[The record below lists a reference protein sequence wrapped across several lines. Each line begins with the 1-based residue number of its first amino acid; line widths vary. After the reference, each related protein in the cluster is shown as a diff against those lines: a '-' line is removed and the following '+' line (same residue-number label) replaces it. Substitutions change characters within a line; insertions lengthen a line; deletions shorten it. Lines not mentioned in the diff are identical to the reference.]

1 MTSRISDGSDPSP
14 QMRSGEWRG
23 PSVICHFFII
33 NYSAESRVELSDNT
47 QHIREKVENERRGIS
62 LFCECVA
69 NPSVCRAILLIV
81 KYILSKYGPSV
92 FCILR
97 IWWINME
104 SKRPTTP
111 TLLLHCPDAKYIAA
125 IFRDENSNTFY
136 VFITTFSGKNTRRLD
151 ERGCKCKRD
160 FHSLTFSVF
169 IILLFMICS
178 FRSVKIKF
186 INVGIW
192 LHTPY

>member
-1 MTSRISDGSDPSP
+1 
-14 QMRSGEWRG
+14 
-23 PSVICHFFII
+23 
-33 NYSAESRVELSDNT
+33 
-47 QHIREKVENERRGIS
+47 
-62 LFCECVA
+62 
-69 NPSVCRAILLIV
+69 
-81 KYILSKYGPSV
+81 
-92 FCILR
+92 
-97 IWWINME
+97 ME
-104 SKRPTTP
+104 SKGPTTP

-136 VFITTFSGKNTRRLD
+136 VFITTFSGKNTWRLD

-160 FHSLTFSVF
+160 FHSLTFSAF

-192 LHTPY
+192 LHTLRLKPLSQARLLYVAILFNCWSYNVNIAIIFWQCCRKVVFSFYVGFTFKKLTMKPLTKKAKDFPFQEKNENKV